1 MTKILAVYD
10 ADPVFAKRL
19 ADYVNQKETGL
30 FAAMAFSSLDRLKEY
45 GDSHSIEI
53 LLVDERSRSA
63 VGDVKAK
70 QIMVLN
76 DGEITEEKKA
86 RELIPVIY
94 KFQSGDCIMRE
105 VLASYCGC
113 SLEPALAFMGAR
125 ATVVGVYS
133 PINRCQKSALALV
146 IAQLLSREERVLY
159 LNLEEY
165 SGFSRLICSEY
176 SWTLSDVLY
185 LYQQGQYNW
194 VKLKSMIS
202 NWGNMDYIPPVRYG
216 EDLSQVDPED
226 MAHLIDRIAREGGYK
241 KIVVDVG
248 QMGRGALSLL
258 SICDAVYMPVK
269 DDLVSMAKLEE
280 FEEYLGE
287 ADQTDVKGRIQ
298 RLKLPENST
307 VLRGENYMEQ
317 LLWGELGDYVRRLLN
332 GGRPKQL

>member
-1 MTKILAVYD
+1 
-10 ADPVFAKRL
+10 
-19 ADYVNQKETGL
+19 
-30 FAAMAFSSLDRLKEY
+30 
-45 GDSHSIEI
+45 
-53 LLVDERSRSA
+53 
-63 VGDVKAK
+63 
-70 QIMVLN
+70 
-76 DGEITEEKKA
+76 
-86 RELIPVIY
+86 
-94 KFQSGDCIMRE
+94 
-105 VLASYCGC
+105 
-113 SLEPALAFMGAR
+113 
-125 ATVVGVYS
+125 
-133 PINRCQKSALALV
+133 
-146 IAQLLSREERVLY
+146 
-159 LNLEEY
+159 
-165 SGFSRLICSEY
+165 
-176 SWTLSDVLY
+176 
-185 LYQQGQYNW
+185 
-194 VKLKSMIS
+194 
-202 NWGNMDYIPPVRYG
+202 
-216 EDLSQVDPED
+216 